1 MASGHCQRKRQPG
14 AGSMTLGGSPRSPV
28 LASWAAATES
38 GARGSGTADSSSW
51 VYGCLG
57 WVSTSSIGPV
67 SAIWPAYITISRSA
81 TYRALAMSWVM

>member
-1 MASGHCQRKRQPG
+1 MASGHRQRKRQPG

-28 LASWAAATES
+28 LAGRAAATDS

-51 VYGCLG
+51 VYGCRG
-57 WVSTSSIGPV
+57 WASTSSIGPV

-81 TYRALAMSWVM
+81 TYRALAMS